1 MLALPTASFARTRK
15 VYGPSASGEEGVWE
29 LAPEQGPK
37 AGVPV
42 SIEHS
47 KPAPASELKVKV
59 GVESLVRPEG
69 PESMVT
75 TGAVVSTVQVELA
88 GVASTLPA

>member
-1 MLALPTASFARTRK
+1 M
-15 VYGPSASGEEGVWE
+15 WE

-37 AGVPV
+37 LGVPV

-47 KPAPASELKVKV
+47 KLAPASELKVKV

-69 PESMVT
+69 PESMDT
-75 TGAVVSTVQVELA
+75 TGAVVSTVQVEAA
-88 GVASTLPA
+88 GVASTFPAGRSLCTSKVWEPSARPE

>member
-1 MLALPTASFARTRK
+1 M
-15 VYGPSASGEEGVWE
+15 WE

-47 KPAPASELKVKV
+47 KLAPASELKVKV

-69 PESMVT
+69 PESIE
-75 TGAVVSTVQVELA
+75 SR
-88 GVASTLPA
+88 PAPWCRPSR

>member
-1 MLALPTASFARTRK
+1 M
-15 VYGPSASGEEGVWE
+15 WE
-29 LAPEQGPK
+29 LAPEQVPK

-69 PESMVT
+69 PESIVT
-75 TGAVVSTVQVELA
+75 TGAVVSILQVKLA
-88 GVASTLPA
+88 GVASVFAAWSIARTSNLWLPSARAE